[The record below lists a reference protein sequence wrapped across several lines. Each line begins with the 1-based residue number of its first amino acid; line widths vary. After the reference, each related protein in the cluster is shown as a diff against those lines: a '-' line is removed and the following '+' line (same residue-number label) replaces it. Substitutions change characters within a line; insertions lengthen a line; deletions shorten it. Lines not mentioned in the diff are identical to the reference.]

1 MTDNR
6 KQRKRTTRDLQQGN
20 TEQLPVSNSM
30 NAFSPSEKFVAE
42 DQQNTNVTLS
52 AKIDHAKN
60 NNPIKNNA
68 NNTMLLSEVVF
79 SNVTDQRI
87 ENNFSCD
94 PTENACNVLKEVTF
108 CEEQKSEYY
117 DEKDNN
123 KGIDNLL
130 LSQGDSSLADILASF
145 LNDEHKFPTLSPN
158 ANITSSSTS
167 NNISTQGSD
176 TSISLN
182 QCVDQSENE
191 VSPPVTSQRLKGFLF
206 RHLSKKVL
214 HEIEIQVLEKG
225 LGFVPTTNSINEED
239 LRRDFG
245 EFSRKM
251 RCKWY
256 FRDEPS
262 PDFSEIPAFQPKDVH
277 LDILV

>member
-1 MTDNR
+1 
-6 KQRKRTTRDLQQGN
+6 
-20 TEQLPVSNSM
+20 M
-30 NAFSPSEKFVAE
+30 NAFSPSEKLVAE
-42 DQQNTNVTLS
+42 DQQNTNVPLS
-52 AKIDHAKN
+52 AKNDHAKN
-60 NNPIKNNA
+60 NSSIKNNA

-130 LSQGDSSLADILASF
+130 LSQSDSSLVDILASF

-206 RHLSKKVL
+206 RYR
-214 HEIEIQVLEKG
+214 
-225 LGFVPTTNSINEED
+225 F
-239 LRRDFG
+239 
-245 EFSRKM
+245 
-251 RCKWY
+251 
-256 FRDEPS
+256 
-262 PDFSEIPAFQPKDVH
+262 
-277 LDILV
+277 

>member
-1 MTDNR
+1 
-6 KQRKRTTRDLQQGN
+6 
-20 TEQLPVSNSM
+20 
-30 NAFSPSEKFVAE
+30 
-42 DQQNTNVTLS
+42 
-52 AKIDHAKN
+52 
-60 NNPIKNNA
+60 
-68 NNTMLLSEVVF
+68 MLLSEVVF

-108 CEEQKSEYY
+108 CEERKSEYY
-117 DEKDNN
+117 DENNNNNNNNDNNNNNNNNNNN

-130 LSQGDSSLADILASF
+130 LSQSDSSLVDILASL

-176 TSISLN
+176 TSVSLN

-191 VSPPVTSQRLKGFLF
+191 VSCPVTKQRLKGYLCSNTVFN
-206 RHLSKKVL
+206 LSKKVL

-225 LGFVPTTNSINEED
+225 LGFVPTPNSINEED

-245 EFSRKM
+245 EVSRKM

-256 FRDEPS
+256 FSDESS
-262 PDFSEIPAFQPKDVH
+262 PDFSEVRPKSNWKPPPGHPCVE
-277 LDILV
+277 LFLSKLENELFSFLPGKPQAYNLTKEEWVAMCSLVED

>member
-1 MTDNR
+1 
-6 KQRKRTTRDLQQGN
+6 
-20 TEQLPVSNSM
+20 
-30 NAFSPSEKFVAE
+30 
-42 DQQNTNVTLS
+42 
-52 AKIDHAKN
+52 
-60 NNPIKNNA
+60 
-68 NNTMLLSEVVF
+68 MLLSEVVF

-87 ENNFSCD
+87 ENDFSCD

-108 CEEQKSEYY
+108 CEEQKSKYY

-130 LSQGDSSLADILASF
+130 LSQSDSSLVDFLASL
-145 LNDEHKFPTLSPN
+145 LNYEHKFLTLSPN

-191 VSPPVTSQRLKGFLF
+191 VSPPVTSQRLKGYFCSDTVF
-206 RHLSKKVL
+206 NLSKKVL

-225 LGFVPTTNSINEED
+225 LGFVPTPNSINEED

-251 RCKWY
+251 RCK
-256 FRDEPS
+256 
-262 PDFSEIPAFQPKDVH
+262 
-277 LDILV
+277 